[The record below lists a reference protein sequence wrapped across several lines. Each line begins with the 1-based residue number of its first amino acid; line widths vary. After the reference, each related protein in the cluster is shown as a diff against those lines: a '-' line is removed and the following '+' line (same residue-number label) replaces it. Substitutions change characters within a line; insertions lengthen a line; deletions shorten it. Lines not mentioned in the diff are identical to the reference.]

1 MSIHPRDVP
10 YVLRFTKRAAK
21 EFSKLEPAE
30 QAQIWEALLVLCA
43 QALGDIRQMK
53 GEFKGNYR
61 LATGELRTI
70 FRRVDQFL
78 EVQKVGYRKDIYKS

>member
-10 YVLRFTKRAAK
+10 YALRFTKQAAK

-30 QAQIWEALLVLCA
+30 QEQIWDALLVLCA

-61 LATGELRTI
+61 LAAGDLRI
-70 FRRVDQFL
+70 VFKRDGQFL
-78 EVQKVGYRKDIYKS
+78 EVQKVGRRKDMYKN